1 MSSLGTFCSTQQAVG
16 KITQLLSRPQTF
28 LQIFCPAAQRFPPR
42 RGTSCRHGREV
53 WPRNVPAS
61 DRGSSAPAIHRRV
74 DPRSQCGSYR
84 PSGPIPLEPPA
95 VGPHPLST
103 SRIGNFTCV
112 FSAERRRIRGGAP
125 APAQPSHS
133 LSPSTAV
140 GHVRSAIRLSPPRQ
154 PCHRRRLHYLRSSS
168 RYVLRELDNRARMD
182 CLWSVETRGRI
193 KVPPSEH
200 HGIQLCSI
208 PQSMPY

>member
-1 MSSLGTFCSTQQAVG
+1 MSSLGTFCDTQQGVG

-28 LQIFCPAAQRFPPR
+28 LQNFCPAAQRFPPR
-42 RGTSCRHGREV
+42 RGTSRRHGREV

-84 PSGPIPLEPPA
+84 HSGAIPLEPPA

-112 FSAERRRIRGGAP
+112 FSAERRRIRGCAP
-125 APAQPSHS
+125 VPAQPSHS
-133 LSPSTAV
+133 LSPYTAV
-140 GHVRSAIRLSPPRQ
+140 GHVRSAARLSPSHQ
-154 PCHRRRLHYLRSSS
+154 PCYRCYLHYLRSSS
-168 RYVLRELDNRARMD
+168 RNALRDLYNRARTD
-182 CLWSVETRGRI
+182 CLWLVETRVRI
-193 KVPPSEH
+193 KIPPSEH
-200 HGIQLCSI
+200 HGIQLCFI
-208 PQSMPY
+208 PRSMPY